1 MKHSKYFFT
10 LFFIFLLLQACQ
22 PTLTTKQVL
31 GNPEV
36 EGDESLEE
44 SDPPEVKLGERLF
57 RETRFAQFFFAHSNG
72 KVNQP
77 LNSGDPVMDLTT
89 TLENPLVG
97 PYQGKSMNCAACHL
111 VDEQQ
116 KTFKGGIR
124 TYADFARRSPIPARE
139 DGKTLTPRNSPALVN
154 STFTSPDEL
163 LLHFDGQ
170 FASIEE
176 LVRGTLTGRNYGWLA
191 TEEAEAIAQV
201 ANVIRKD
208 DGTGDLAAE
217 NGKLSYRTVLE
228 SKDSTVSAEF
238 QIPTEYR
245 LDLSQATDAE
255 ILQAVSKLI
264 GAYVNSLIF
273 EQDDQKQF
281 SGSPYD
287 LFLKKNK
294 LPQKPL
300 VGENPFQ
307 YSQRL
312 LNLINQLGNPQF
324 VSSGEKTFQF
334 HSQDFVFGPKELE
347 GLKTFFKTP
356 NSLPLSPQTIAQG
369 KLGNCVACHAAPSFS
384 DFKFHNTG
392 AAQEEYDAIHGDGA
406 FVALNIPSLKERLAN
421 PEAFLPAT
429 GNHPNGKGIFI
440 SIPSKENAQLT
451 DLGIWNVFANLDF
464 PLGQGKLLKILCEQ
478 QEDKTKCNQEDLLP
492 LSVAYFKT
500 PGLRDLGHSA
510 PYLHT
515 GQQDTL
521 ESVIQHY
528 IRFSNLARE
537 GKVRNHSK
545 ELLGIALTAND
556 IESLT
561 AFLKSLNEDYH

>member
-10 LFFIFLLLQACQ
+10 LFFIFILLQACQ

-36 EGDESLEE
+36 EGDEGLEE

-77 LNSGDPVMDLTT
+77 LNSGDPVMDLTA

-208 DGTGDLAAE
+208 DGNGDLAAE
-217 NGKLSYRTVLE
+217 HGKLPYQTVLE

-238 QIPTEYR
+238 QIPMEYR

-287 LFLKKNK
+287 LFLKKNN

-300 VGENPFQ
+300 IGENPFQ

-334 HSQDFVFGPKELE
+334 HSQDFVFGQKELE

-429 GNHPNGKGIFI
+429 GNHPNGKGIFV

-451 DLGIWNVFANLDF
+451 DLGLWNVFANLDF

-492 LSVAYFKT
+492 LSIAYFKT

-528 IRFSNLARE
+528 IRFSNLARD
-537 GKVRNHSK
+537 GKVKNHSK

-561 AFLKSLNEDYH
+561 AFLKSLNEDYN